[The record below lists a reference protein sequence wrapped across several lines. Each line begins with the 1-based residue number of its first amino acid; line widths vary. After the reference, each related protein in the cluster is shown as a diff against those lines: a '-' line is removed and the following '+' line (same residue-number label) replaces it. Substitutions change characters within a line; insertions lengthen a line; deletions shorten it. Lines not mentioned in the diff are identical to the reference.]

1 MAVAEFSGDVFDDEQ
16 ISVRM
21 PGPDSQH
28 GPPIY
33 APDASY
39 WPLQSETTPEGQ
51 TTTRSGSQTNDHS
64 TTPVSR
70 SSQLVF
76 EDGSNG
82 TQAGVDFVLALERIC
97 LHHHKL
103 TSPELIMLGNLG
115 TGHASMLSSPVMDR
129 VPTAITNP
137 RHIPLQSG
145 CRWTVP
151 AAELERLLSLSQSL
165 NLDAEATPVQIW
177 QRVYLHPQF
186 PELTF
191 DRLDRLRCGL
201 LPQVKCYG

>member
-1 MAVAEFSGDVFDDEQ
+1 MAVAEFSGGTFDDEQ
-16 ISVRM
+16 ISVCM
-21 PGPDSQH
+21 PRSDSQT

-39 WPLQSETTPEGQ
+39 LPLQNETTPGGQ
-51 TTTRSGSQTNDHS
+51 TTTRSGSHTNKDS
-64 TTPVSR
+64 TTPVSI
-70 SSQLVF
+70 SSPLVC
-76 EDGSNG
+76 EDGSDG

-103 TSPELIMLGNLG
+103 ASPELILQGNLG
-115 TGHASMLSSPVMDR
+115 TGHAGMLSSPVMDR

-165 NLDAEATPVQIW
+165 SLDAEATPVQIW
-177 QRVYLHPQF
+177 QRVYLQPQF

-191 DRLDRLRCGL
+191 ERLDRLRCGL

>member
-1 MAVAEFSGDVFDDEQ
+1 MAIAEFSGGTFDDEQ
-16 ISVRM
+16 ISVYM
-21 PGPDSQH
+21 PRPDSQP

-39 WPLQSETTPEGQ
+39 WPVQSETTPGGQ
-51 TTTRSGSQTNDHS
+51 TTTRSGSQT
-64 TTPVSR
+64 TPVSI
-70 SSQLVF
+70 SSQLVS
-76 EDGSNG
+76 EDGSDG

-103 TSPELIMLGNLG
+103 ASPELILQGNLG
-115 TGHASMLSSPVMDR
+115 TGHAGMLSSPVMDR

-177 QRVYLHPQF
+177 QRVYLQPQF